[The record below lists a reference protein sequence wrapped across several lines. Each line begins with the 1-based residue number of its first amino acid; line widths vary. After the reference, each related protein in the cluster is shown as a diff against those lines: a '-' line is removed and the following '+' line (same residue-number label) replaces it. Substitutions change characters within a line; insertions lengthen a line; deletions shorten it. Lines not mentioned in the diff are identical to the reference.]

1 MSLRCILYKKKYEI
15 FKFIYSKYI
24 KNLIYNHYPNAKL
37 ILIVTTVSI
46 NKLILILKRLIQ
58 L

>member
-1 MSLRCILYKKKYEI
+1 MSVRCTLYKKKYES
-15 FKFIYSKYI
+15 FKFVCPKYT
-24 KNLIYNHYPNAKL
+24 KNLIYNHYSNAKL